1 MARRVFVSF
10 RFSDGS
16 PYKEKL
22 DELFGSSV
30 EVINR
35 SEDTDRSNMSEDTIR
50 NYLYEKLSDTSV
62 TIILLTPNALDYERD
77 FYGRIDDWT
86 YDEVR
91 YSLEDRTGNRTNG
104 LVAVYVPE
112 AENILLS
119 RHDCTKC
126 GKGCEITSIPMREH
140 LFRKNMMNVKSAF
153 ASHTCFEKGIFDADK
168 DSYCSLVSWNNFIE
182 DYCGYIDRAAD
193 KRNRRDEFK
202 IVKHLQ

>member
-10 RFSDGS
+10 RFSDGVL
-16 PYKEKL
+16 YKKKL

-50 NYLYEKLSDTSV
+50 NYLYEKLSDTSI

-77 FYGRIDDWT
+77 IYGRIDDWT

-91 YSLEDRTGNRTNG
+91 YSLEDRSSNRTNG

-112 AENILLS
+112 AEDLLLS
-119 RHDCTKC
+119 RHGCTKC
-126 GKGCEITSIPMREH
+126 GKGCEITGIPDREH
-140 LFRKNMMNVKSAF
+140 LFRKNMMNVKRAY
-153 ASHTCFEKGIFDADK
+153 ASHACYEKGIFDSDK
-168 DSYCSLVSWNNFIE
+168 DSYCSLVSWSDFAG
-182 DYCGYIDRAAD
+182 DYCGYIDKAAD
-193 KRNRRDEFK
+193 KRDRRDEFNIIK
-202 IVKHLQ
+202 RLQ